1 VAKLRQMKAECD
13 ICGTEIDVQMCC
25 SGYMCGCQGMPT
37 EPPVC
42 SSECYDKYMKKIH
55 GEGWKEP
62 EPPDIDGLLDMCG
75 G

>member
-1 VAKLRQMKAECD
+1 MKANCD

-42 SSECYDKYMKKIH
+42 SSECYDKYMNKIH
-55 GEGWKEP
+55 GANYKEP
-62 EPPDIDGLLDMCG
+62 KPDIDGLIKMCEDE
-75 G
+75 